1 MGNKFPVTGSRLWA
15 SSQVVLAGV
24 NQQDWSQNMENVEKH
39 KKSLE
44 SISKWRE
51 KGSLESVV
59 LDGVLLGQTRE
70 GVFSWS
76 EHRWKAKGRLVKEY
90 FLK

>member
-1 MGNKFPVTGSRLWA
+1 
-15 SSQVVLAGV
+15 
-24 NQQDWSQNMENVEKH
+24 MENVEKH

-59 LDGVLLGQTRE
+59 LDGVLLGQTHE
-70 GVFSWS
+70 GMFQQTC
-76 EHRWKAKGRLVKEY
+76 EGTFCLTEADTGEARLC
-90 FLK
+90 